1 MSLNTPPVVFG
12 DTQYAFATGVV
23 RGKWV
28 KRPGRAEFLRLIDAE
43 TGDIGKILSEWG
55 FHSADENPEKAIADE
70 WLATIG
76 LIENL
81 SQHPEL
87 TRLLRLFTDFTN
99 ASAAVKAEIFE
110 YDYLP
115 LHLSGGFAS
124 AEDLM
129 KAASGD
135 PNLGSVPVEVA
146 ESIRVARETYSE
158 SQLPIVVDLAS
169 DHYFGKFYVS
179 QLTESGREFLD
190 EYVRRWA
197 DSKNLTAYLRMR
209 IAEMPMEYFDR
220 FFIEGGY
227 LERNRYERFETME
240 LDGIPARLV
249 FSYYGKPL
257 ADAVSKL
264 VHDDD
269 FEPLAKFFH
278 YSLEDYLRLNVY
290 ISFGLEV
297 LLAYAFLVWRE
308 LRAIG
313 AVMRMKKAKID
324 RDRIIERVRY
334 GDL

>member
-1 MSLNTPPVVFG
+1 VSLNIPPVVHG
-12 DTQYAFATGVV
+12 DPQYAFATGVV

-43 TGDIGKILSEWG
+43 VGDIDKLLAEWG
-55 FHSADENPEKAIADE
+55 FPDAGEGPEEALAKE
-70 WLATIG
+70 WLATID
-76 LIENL
+76 LVENL
-81 SQHPEL
+81 THHPEL

-99 ASAAVKAEIFE
+99 ASAAVKAEIFD
-110 YDYLP
+110 YDYAP
-115 LHLSGGFAS
+115 LHLPGGFALVD
-124 AEDLM
+124 DLM
-129 KAASGD
+129 KVASGD
-135 PNLGSVPVEVA
+135 SNLGSVPDEVA
-146 ESIRVARETYSE
+146 ESIRVARETYSDA
-158 SQLPIVVDLAS
+158 QLPIVVDLAS
-169 DHYFGKFYVS
+169 DHFFGKFYVEQMVGS
-179 QLTESGREFLD
+179 NREFLD
-190 EYVRRWA
+190 EYVRRWT

-209 IAEMPMEYFDR
+209 IGEIPTEYFDR
-220 FFIEGGY
+220 FFIEGGH
-227 LERNRYERFETME
+227 LERQKFTKFEDME

-313 AVMRMKKAKID
+313 AVVRMKKAKID
-324 RDRIIERVRY
+324 RDTIIERVRY

>member
-1 MSLNTPPVVFG
+1 VSLNTPPVVHG
-12 DTQYAFATGVV
+12 DPQYAFATGVV
-23 RGKWV
+23 RGKRV
-28 KRPGRAEFLRLIDAE
+28 KRPGRAEFLRLIDSEVNEISKLLA
-43 TGDIGKILSEWG
+43 EWG
-55 FHSADENPEKAIADE
+55 FPDSGEGPEEAIANE
-70 WLATIG
+70 WLATID
-76 LIENL
+76 LVENL
-81 SQHPEL
+81 TRHPEL

-110 YDYLP
+110 YDYAP
-115 LHLSGGFAS
+115 LHLHGGFAT
-124 AEDLM
+124 AEDLIRV
-129 KAASGD
+129 ASGD
-135 PNLGSVPVEVA
+135 SNLGSVPIEVA
-146 ESIRVARETYSE
+146 ESIRIARETYSE
-158 SQLPIVVDLAS
+158 AQLPIVVDLAS
-169 DHYFGKFYVS
+169 DHFFGKFYVEQMVGS
-179 QLTESGREFLD
+179 NREFLS

-197 DSKNLTAYLRMR
+197 DSKNLTAYLRIR
-209 IAEMPMEYFDR
+209 IGEIPMEYFNR
-220 FFIEGGY
+220 FFIEGGH

-257 ADAVSKL
+257 ADAVTKL

-313 AVMRMKKAKID
+313 AVVRMKKAKID
-324 RDRIIERVRY
+324 RDKIIERVRY